1 MKPRLSTRH
10 ETAMTLFEV
19 GILVAVVM
27 ILVIVF
33 LPRITSPRRTYG
45 SIACVNNLKQLGLA
59 YRVWA
64 GDNNDLYPMGISITN
79 GGSMEL
85 VRTGDV
91 VQTYL
96 VMSNELSTP
105 KILYCP
111 EDRIRTPA
119 ITFSSWIG
127 NRNLSYFVGVHATN
141 DLSPLLILSGDS
153 HLTRSNLPPL
163 PPGLHALGT
172 NELVG
177 WTNQRHTGSRHSD
190 QGNIGLADG
199 SVQQTDSTRMR
210 EFLTETGRATNSFA
224 IP

>member
-1 MKPRLSTRH
+1 MKPRLSTRRNS
-10 ETAMTLFEV
+10 AMTLFEV
-19 GILVAVVM
+19 GILVAVV
-27 ILVIVF
+27 LVLLIVF
-33 LPRITSPRRTYG
+33 LPRITAPRRTYAG
-45 SIACVNNLKQLGLA
+45 VACVNNLKQLGLA

-64 GDNNDLYPMGISITN
+64 GDNNDQYPTGVSVTN

-85 VRTGDV
+85 VQMGDV
-91 VQTYL
+91 VQTFL

-111 EDRIRTPA
+111 ADRTRTPA
-119 ITFSSWIG
+119 LSFSSWVG
-127 NRNLSYFVGVHATN
+127 NRNLSYFVGLDATN
-141 DLSPLLILSGDS
+141 DLSPLLVLSGDS

-163 PPGLHALGT
+163 PPGLHTLGT

-177 WTNQRHTGSRHSD
+177 WTNQRHIDSRHFD

-199 SVQQTDSTRMR
+199 SVQTTDSTSLR